1 MTFPS
6 SQAWLSLTLSLL
18 LLALFAPGCGENG
31 GLGGGEICGDGQ
43 DNDGDT
49 YRDCD
54 IPELIDCDDE
64 NSDVNPAAPELCDS
78 VDNDCDGE
86 IDNVDADGDGY
97 ISSDCYGS
105 DCDDSDPDAYPGRP
119 ESCDGADN
127 DCDGEVDNGFD
138 ADNDGWTS
146 CTGDCNNSDPYIN
159 PAAEELCDLID
170 NDCDNDVDEDFD
182 VDEDGFIGWDGPEY
196 AACADLYGPGGEA
209 ADRGDCDDAD
219 DDQWPGAHESPDNGE
234 DDDCDGCVDECQD
247 GDGDGWDNCS
257 AEHPGDPTCDV
268 PGESGPSVDGL
279 DADCDDC
286 ADPTNIDCLS
296 SLYVHPDI
304 TFQVLN
310 NATGEYQT
318 MDEICDGV
326 DNDCDGE
333 TDEGF
338 DPITCD
344 PL

>member
-1 MTFPS
+1 M
-6 SQAWLSLTLSLL
+6 LRERC
-18 LLALFAPGCGENG
+18 LAHFQQVSEFTHGPFVRVRPGDEG
-31 GLGGGEICGDGQ
+31 G
-43 DNDGDT
+43 
-49 YRDCD
+49 
-54 IPELIDCDDE
+54 
-64 NSDVNPAAPELCDS
+64 PAL
-78 VDNDCDGE
+78 E
-86 IDNVDADGDGY
+86 IDTTYQKARRIGDR
-97 ISSDCYGS
+97 I
-105 DCDDSDPDAYPGRP
+105 PDM
-119 ESCDGADN
+119 
-127 DCDGEVDNGFD
+127 
-138 ADNDGWTS
+138 
-146 CTGDCNNSDPYIN
+146 
-159 PAAEELCDLID
+159 
-170 NDCDNDVDEDFD
+170 
-182 VDEDGFIGWDGPEY
+182 DEDGRP
-196 AACADLYGPGGEA
+196 
-209 ADRGDCDDAD
+209 
-219 DDQWPGAHESPDNGE
+219 
-234 DDDCDGCVDECQD
+234 
-247 GDGDGWDNCS
+247 DGWDNCS

-268 PGESGPSVDGL
+268 SGESGPSVDGL